1 MRSLLFYLILTVP
14 VLAAGNSVT
23 VTSTGNAQN
32 VTVTQTGGNHTA
44 NVTVNGNNPTV
55 VVTQS
60 GNTNQ
65 SVTVDVTCYQNCPTS
80 PYVITQP

>member
-1 MRSLLFYLILTVP
+1 MLRSLISFLILTVP
-14 VLAAGNSVT
+14 VFAGNSVT

-44 NVTVNGNNPTV
+44 NVNVNGNNPTV
-55 VVTQS
+55 VVSQTGS
-60 GNTNQ
+60 NQ
-65 SVTVDVTCYQNCPTS
+65 SVTVDITCYSNCPTS